1 MKAFRP
7 LLHHHH
13 SVFSASST
21 RPATATRWQPRQH
34 RITALSTP
42 CRLKSSSPFSSKG
55 VAGVAQERKSNSTSS
70 GKEVKEVKEVKKI
83 EEAGNGNNDIADDK
97 PKGTR
102 KRHQP
107 RPRRVRILNHLLQK
121 PARPSRPH
129 TLIPPLPTPHAT
141 SFLPGFCL
149 TPAHLSPIYLTPMVA
164 KTANGEMTDFSR
176 WTKEALVDRIRLLEE
191 SLKRQERADPTS
203 GLSDPTPK
211 KKHKGMEHGRYAT
224 RFVALKIAYLGKR
237 YGGFEYQPS
246 GALPTIEEE
255 LWKALIKACLVTQRP
270 GLAPHEV
277 DYENCD
283 YAKCGR
289 TDRGVSAF
297 GQVVSLRLRSNK
309 KLRPVEEEPAPAVA
323 EEAAASE
330 ESKTEASGASSE
342 KPAEPEAKAPAPVY
356 DDADLPWKEEIQYAK
371 VLNRLL
377 PADIRVLAWCPTPPP
392 AFNARFSCRERKYRY
407 FFTQPAYYGASLP
420 HSSAASGRPADGWLD
435 IEAMR
440 TAARHFVGVHDF
452 RNFCKIDPNKQITNF
467 VRRIFDANIVE
478 ETDLDS
484 TLGHYAQAGSGGPK
498 VYSFDVRG
506 SAFLWHQIRHMV
518 AIIFLVGQGLES
530 PDIVRAML
538 DTAVNPSRPS
548 YAMADEFPLVLWD
561 CIFPRGTP
569 DTESQLTDPE
579 ARAQWSNETEMAD
592 DVAPD
597 APWHTWKDSLEWV
610 SPPVE
615 TPDSRVFVDGMWR
628 EWRAAKMDEILTNR
642 LLDQVTRGGA
652 LGGSIGNA
660 APVTPLVEKSHV
672 FEGGDGPRR
681 GGIYTPLLKRHR
693 ALPPE
698 TVNDRFAQQKGFA
711 NSAEMRAA
719 GNWRAVI
726 KARKAEA
733 KAKAKSANAA
743 PAKS

>member
-7 LLHHHH
+7 FLHHHH
-13 SVFSASST
+13 SIFSASST
-21 RPATATRWQPRQH
+21 RSLSPGQPCQH
-34 RITALSTP
+34 LLVPPRTP
-42 CRLKSSSPFSSKG
+42 CRLKSSSRSSSKR
-55 VAGVAQERKSNSTSS
+55 VAGVSPERKSSIASS
-70 GKEVKEVKEVKKI
+70 GKEVKQ
-83 EEAGNGNNDIADDK
+83 GDDDSTDK
-97 PKGTR
+97 PQGAR
-102 KRHQP
+102 KRYQP

-121 PARPSRPH
+121 PARPLRPH

-149 TPAHLSPIYLTPMVA
+149 TPAHLSPVYLTPMVA

-255 LWKALIKACLVTQRP
+255 LWKALVKACLVLPRP
-270 GLAPHEV
+270 GLAAHEV
-277 DYENCD
+277 DYESCD

-289 TDRGVSAF
+289 TDRGVSSF

-309 KLRPVEEEPAPAVA
+309 KLPVVADEAATSEEP
-323 EEAAASE
+323 
-330 ESKTEASGASSE
+330 KTEAGVASTE
-342 KPAEPEAKAPAPVY
+342 KPAETETETQEPAPV
-356 DDADLPWKEEIQYAK
+356 DDGADLPWQQEIQYAK

-392 AFNARFSCRERKYRY
+392 AFNARFSCRERQYRY
-407 FFTQPAYYGASLP
+407 FFTQPAYYGAPLP
-420 HSSAASGRPADGWLD
+420 HAPAAGGRPADGWLD

-467 VRRIFDANIVE
+467 VRRIFGADIVE
-478 ETDLDS
+478 ETGLDS
-484 TLGHYAQAGSGGPK
+484 TLGHYAQAGTGGPK

-530 PDIVRAML
+530 PDVVRAML
-538 DTAVNPSRPS
+538 DTAANPSRPS

-569 DTESQLTDPE
+569 DTDLQLTDPD
-579 ARAQWSNETEMAD
+579 ARAQWSNVTEMAD

-652 LGGSIGNA
+652 LGGTIGNA

-719 GNWRAVI
+719 GNWRAVV

-733 KAKAKSANAA
+733 KAKPADAA